1 MITKITERKVHIT
14 LLIVGLIVFGW
25 SYVDHKLTFGWILLS
40 VPIITVA
47 SLFILTYRKFTFT
60 TLVYI
65 IGFLYACLL
74 MVGAKYTYTYV
85 PLFSSISETMGWTR
99 NYYDRVAHFAQGFV
113 PFLIFKE
120 YLLRKKILSKSNI
133 TNLVII
139 ALVLGFSASWEL
151 LEYVTSELS
160 GMSQSFILDMQG
172 DIWDTQ
178 LDMLSALLGAM
189 TSWLILGKYHMKL
202 VERKMSDSTMKTID

>member
-1 MITKITERKVHIT
+1 MISNKTEHRIHIS
-14 LLIVGLIVFGW
+14 LLIIGLIVFGW
-25 SYVDHKLTFGWILLS
+25 SYIDHKLTFGWILLS
-40 VPIITVA
+40 VPIITVV
-47 SLFILTYRKFTFT
+47 SLFIFTYKKFTFT

-85 PLFSSISETMGWTR
+85 PLFDSISESMGWTR

-151 LEYVTSELS
+151 LEYVTAELS

-189 TSWLILGKYHMKL
+189 ASWLILGKYHMKL
-202 VERKMSDSTMKTID
+202 IERKMMDSTSKKTG

>member
-1 MITKITERKVHIT
+1 MISSKTEHRIHIS
-14 LLIVGLIVFGW
+14 LLIIGLIVFGW
-25 SYVDHKLTFGWILLS
+25 SYIDHKLTFGWILLS

-47 SLFILTYRKFTFT
+47 SLFIFTYRKFSFT

-85 PLFSSISETMGWTR
+85 PLFDSISETMGWTR

-120 YLLRKKILSKSNI
+120 YLLRKKILSKSNF

-151 LEYVTSELS
+151 LEYVTAELS

-189 TSWLILGKYHMKL
+189 TSWIILGKYHMKY
-202 VERKMSDSTMKTID
+202 IDLKIKEEKKSEF

>member
-1 MITKITERKVHIT
+1 
-14 LLIVGLIVFGW
+14 
-25 SYVDHKLTFGWILLS
+25 
-40 VPIITVA
+40 
-47 SLFILTYRKFTFT
+47 
-60 TLVYI
+60 
-65 IGFLYACLL
+65 

-85 PLFSSISETMGWTR
+85 PLFDSISETMGWTR

-120 YLLRKKILSKSNI
+120 YLLRKKILSKSNF

-151 LEYVTSELS
+151 LEYVTAELS

-189 TSWLILGKYHMKL
+189 TSWIILGKYHMKY
-202 VERKMSDSTMKTID
+202 IDLKIKEEKKSEF